1 MLVGMVQVCLN
12 GSRDAAGSGVVPMVP
27 EELADAAG
35 KAVAVGARDTHVHPR
50 SPCGRES
57 LTPGVLTPVLEAV
70 RAVVDVPVGVTH
82 HRRVGRAGPGAPGGL
97 GRVFWISL
105 DQPAAS
111 GAVPRKAE
119 HCPRTGCPWVM
130 RQRREVPCQAPR
142 AQADPKDTAQV
153 RAWPVLPDHAS
164 VNWHEP
170 GAEAVAAALL
180 ERGVG
185 VEAGIWSG
193 TDGAERFAVSPLGP
207 RVLRVLAEVMDP
219 SASARETARGL
230 LRALD
235 AYGAHGRPVLLHGED
250 GGAWPVLRLAGEL
263 GLATRIGVEDT
274 LLLPDGSPAA
284 SNAELVRAALRE
296 LARAPSECG
305 TAGASGD
312 GVRAGRTGQAG
323 AGRDAGAGGPL
334 PCGNDA
340 GPGGRGALPRGR

>member
-35 KAVAVGARDTHVHPR
+35 KAVAAGARDIHVHPR

-70 RAVVDVPVGVTH
+70 RAVVDVPVGVTTGAWAEPDPE
-82 HRRVGRAGPGAPGGL
+82 RRVA
-97 GRVFWISL
+97 W
-105 DQPAAS
+105 
-111 GAVPRKAE
+111 
-119 HCPRTGCPWVM
+119 
-130 RQRREVPCQAPR
+130 
-142 AQADPKDTAQV
+142 V

-219 SASARETARGL
+219 GASARETARGL

-305 TAGASGD
+305 TAGGSGD
-312 GVRAGRTGQAG
+312 GVRAGEAGGAG
-323 AGRDAGAGGPL
+323 AGRDAGAGRAL
-334 PCGNDA
+334 SCGNDA
-340 GPGGRGALPRGR
+340 GPGGRGTLPRGR